1 MKSCL
6 ITGGTGYLAHSLV
19 AELRGKYRIRRLIR
33 PGAPPAPTAPG
44 LENFIGDVTHRNT
57 LEKALEG
64 VDTVFHLAAQTSA
77 RVADEDPERDFE
89 ANVRPLEHIL
99 EICRDR
105 QPRTFVV
112 FAGTVTQSGVAY
124 SLPAD
129 ETHADRPVTAY
140 DRHKLQGEQS
150 LEAAVRA
157 GAARGTTLRLSNLYG
172 PGPRE
177 AGADRGVLN
186 RMIRSAL
193 RGEPLTVYDGGNF
206 LRDYLYVEDA
216 AKAFASAAAHG
227 EAVNGRH
234 FVIAS
239 GVGRTLAEAARL
251 IAAQAQKRTGRAT
264 EIRFEPPPSPLT
276 PLDLRNFVGD
286 HAAFTACT
294 SWKPQTDLETGIDLS
309 MTYWASLRGDSSRK
323 A

>member
-1 MKSCL
+1 
-6 ITGGTGYLAHSLV
+6 
-19 AELRGKYRIRRLIR
+19 
-33 PGAPPAPTAPG
+33 
-44 LENFIGDVTHRNT
+44 VTHRNA

-64 VDTVFHLAAQTSA
+64 VETVFHLAAQTSA

-251 IAAQAQKRTGRAT
+251 IAAQAQKRTGKRT
-264 EIRFEPPPSPLT
+264 EVLSVPSPSPLSA
-276 PLDLRNFVGD
+276 LELRDFIGNP
-286 HAAFTACT
+286 AAFTACT
-294 SWKPQTDLETGIDLS
+294 GWRPQTSLEAGIARSLDYWGSAPEGDLLS
-309 MTYWASLRGDSSRK
+309 NA
-323 A
+323 